1 MRATTCIGA
10 VLGLIFASAPL
21 LAAAGTVDLPRYPSI
36 SPDGRTVVFTWRGD
50 IWSVPSTGGT
60 ATRLTNHPALDLRS
74 AFSPDGKTLAFNSSR
89 LGGGN
94 IFLMSVDG
102 SKVRPLT
109 LTDRVLQL
117 SGFSADGSRVLFSS
131 SRESDVYRA
140 VRPYSVGIGHEADEE
155 SGGGAIERLMDCFGE
170 SPQMSPDGTKIVFER
185 GGSEWSRRHYR
196 GPDSRDLWLY
206 DTGTRAFTRLTT
218 WAGNDGKAR
227 WRDNATLVYL
237 SDRELET
244 VNVWTMTLAG
254 GEGKARRLTDLKG
267 VDVHDVDVSRDGTT
281 AVFSAWDTL
290 STLDLRAAGAAA
302 SKLVI
307 MASEDDGDNFALRQV
322 GKDVSSAALSP
333 DGKTMA
339 VIAYGQVYVR
349 ATEEKS
355 PTRRVTLA
363 GSVGRCREIAWSPD
377 GTTLYYSSDED
388 GSDGLYRATVEQ
400 TRDEVKESFKK
411 AGKPGA
417 KKADEPAKADGAEGS
432 PAEADGAGGESK
444 EGRGKK
450 AEAPDVAKQAERW
463 AKAIR
468 FKVEAVN
475 TGRTGGMARANDR
488 MPTPSPDGKSLAFRR
503 GRGDIAVMN
512 IGSGEVKT
520 LLESWDYG
528 NEFRYSPDSR
538 FIAYASSDDNF
549 NTDVWV
555 VPSDGSGPAMNV
567 TRHPDIDASPRW
579 SADSKVLAFVSE
591 REGDFDVYTVFL
603 DKDLESLPT
612 PDLEKYFKD
621 AADSAKKRKP
631 LNHEKKKDEK
641 KEGGKEGDKDEGKGA
656 EDARPA
662 AQPVP
667 GAADP
672 ASVAP
677 VGEAPKADE
686 NKAGAPEEKKP
697 EAFEPSLEDAYLRL
711 RRVTSMKGNEGNLE
725 ITPGGDRLIFTG
737 NDGGDGGEGLYA
749 IKWNGEEKERKRL
762 AEGSPRVQGVSLT
775 GDKVVYV
782 DKGSAAMI
790 GPEGGKVDSQAID
803 DKQRIDLRVQ
813 AGQKFTEAARVLGA
827 LFYHPTMKGL
837 DWQALSEMYLA
848 LARQT
853 RTGEEFSYV
862 GMRLLGE
869 LNASHLGVY
878 PTPDAAPLSESVG
891 RLGIDGVSALA
902 PGRVFRVT
910 GVVPQGPASSGPM
923 ALKVGDMI
931 TAIDFVPFGELDSM
945 ESRLRGKVGR
955 EVTVTFLR
963 RLDGGDERVELNAL
977 FTPISYERDT
987 TSRYA
992 WWVQRNAEKVKE
1004 WSGGKLG
1011 YLHIRGMSEPSLVAF
1026 ERDLYA
1032 AADGKEGLLVDVRN
1046 NGGGWTADRILA
1058 SLVSPAH
1065 AYTVPRGAS
1074 VNKDAYPR
1082 DRLFI
1087 QRYTK
1092 PVNMLCNEK
1101 SFSNAEIVSHAFKH
1115 LRRGTLCGQ
1124 QTYGGVISTDAFT
1137 LIDGTTVRL
1146 PFRGWFLSDGTD
1158 MENNG
1163 AMPDVLTVQ
1172 TPEDEGASMDRQLKD
1187 AVDDLLK
1194 RVR

>member
-10 VLGLIFASAPL
+10 VLGLILVHAPSI
-21 LAAAGTVDLPRYPSI
+21 AAAGTVDLPRYPSI
-36 SPDGRTVVFTWRGD
+36 SPDGKTVAFTWRGD
-50 IWSVPSTGGT
+50 IWSVPSAGGT
-60 ATRLTNHPALDLRS
+60 AVRLTNHPALDLRT

-94 IFLMSVDG
+94 IFVMGVDG

-117 SGFSADGSRVLFSS
+117 SGFSADGSRVLFSA

-140 VRPYSVGIGHEADEE
+140 VRPYSVGIGDAADEA

-196 GPDSRDLWLY
+196 GPDSRDLWMY
-206 DTGTRAFTRLTT
+206 DTGTKGFTRLTT

-227 WRDNATLVYL
+227 WRDDSTLVYL

-254 GEGKARRLTDLKG
+254 GESKARRLTDLKG
-267 VDVHDVDVSRDGTT
+267 VDVHDLDVSRDGST

-290 STLDLRAAGAAA
+290 STLDLRGAGAVPAKLAINA
-302 SKLVI
+302 SD
-307 MASEDDGDNFALRQV
+307 DDGDNFALKSV
-322 GKDVSSAALSP
+322 GKEVSAAALGP

-349 ATEEKS
+349 STDEKS
-355 PTRRVTLA
+355 PTRRVTAA

-377 GTTLYYSSDED
+377 GTTLYFSSDED

-400 TRDEVKESFKK
+400 TRDELKESFKK
-411 AGKPGA
+411 ASKPEV
-417 KKADEPAKADGAEGS
+417 KKAAEPAKAEVAPGDAEG
-432 PAEADGAGGESK
+432 AKVEAK
-444 EGRGKK
+444 EGKEKK
-450 AEAPDVAKQAERW
+450 EEKPDIAKQAERW

-468 FKVEAVN
+468 FKVEAVD
-475 TGRTGGMARANDR
+475 TGRTGGMSGVNDR

-512 IGSGEVKT
+512 LESGEVKT
-520 LLESWDYG
+520 LLRSWDYG

-555 VPSDGSGPAMNV
+555 VPSDGSKPAVNV
-567 TRHPDIDASPRW
+567 TRHPDIEGSPRW
-579 SADSKVLAFVSE
+579 SADSKVLAFLSE

-612 PDLEKYFKD
+612 SDLEKYFKD
-621 AADSAKKRKP
+621 AADAAKKRKP

-641 KEGGKEGDKDEGKGA
+641 KEGAKEFDKEEGKGA
-656 EDARPA
+656 EGGKPPAEAAAAVEPA
-662 AQPVP
+662 A
-667 GAADP
+667 AAAP
-672 ASVAP
+672 A
-677 VGEAPKADE
+677 GEAPKADE
-686 NKAGAPEEKKP
+686 KKAAAPDEKKP
-697 EAFEPSLEDAYLRL
+697 ELFEPSLEDAYLRL

-725 ITPGGDRLIFTG
+725 MTPGGDRLIFTG
-737 NDGGDGGEGLYA
+737 NDGGDGGEGLYS
-749 IKWNGEEKERKRL
+749 IKWSGDEKERKRL
-762 AEGSPRVQGVSLT
+762 AEGSPRVQGMSLT

-790 GPEGGKVDSQAID
+790 GPEGGKVDGQAID

-837 DWQALSEMYLA
+837 DWPAVSERYLA
-848 LARQT
+848 LAKQT

-869 LNASHLGVY
+869 LNASHLGVFGGAE
-878 PTPDAAPLSESVG
+878 PAALSESVG
-891 RLGIDGVSALA
+891 RLGVDAVSALA
-902 PGRVFRVT
+902 PGRVFQVT

-923 ALKVGDMI
+923 ALKLGDMI
-931 TAIDFVPFGELDSM
+931 TAIDFVPFGELDSLD
-945 ESRLRGKVGR
+945 SRLRGKVGK

-963 RLDGGDERVELNAL
+963 RLNDGDERVELNAL
-977 FTPISYERDT
+977 LTPTSYERDT
-987 TSRYA
+987 TNRYD
-992 WWVQRNAEKVKE
+992 WWVQRNAEMVKE

-1011 YLHIRGMSEPSLVAF
+1011 YLHIRGMSEPSLVDF

-1115 LRRGTLCGQ
+1115 LKRGSLCGQ
-1124 QTYGGVISTDAFT
+1124 RTYGGVISTDAFT

-1163 AMPDVLTVQ
+1163 ATPDVLTVQ
-1172 TPEDEGASMDRQLKD
+1172 TPEDESASMDRQLKD

-1194 RVR
+1194 RVK